1 MPAERAL
8 YRGVSAPLGRHL
20 LTCTDESGIDLAMTR
35 LYGRRPRGERVLGR
49 APQHSGRHVT
59 VLGALASTGLEAVMT
74 VEGAPDA
81 DVFRAYVQ
89 EGLGP
94 TPREGDIV
102 VADNLSAHKAAGV
115 REAVAAT
122 GARLLCLPPHSP
134 DLNPLGQG
142 RSQIKTCLRAAQARP
157 RTAIDEAVTRAPAT
171 ITEAGARAWFAH
183 CGYVLH

>member
-74 VEGAPDA
+74 VDGATA
-81 DVFRAYVQ
+81 SDVFRAYVQ
-89 EGLGP
+89 EVLGP
-94 TPREGDIV
+94 TLQQGAMV
-102 VADNLSAHKAAGV
+102 VAENRQHT
-115 REAVAAT
+115 R
-122 GARLLCLPPHSP
+122 PPACRQPWPPPGRGCSP
-134 DLNPLGQG
+134 G
-142 RSQIKTCLRAAQARP
+142 RRIHPT
-157 RTAIDEAVTRAPAT
+157 
-171 ITEAGARAWFAH
+171 
-183 CGYVLH
+183 